1 MQKQECELQKKLK
14 EIISIFL
21 SSNFWRTVF
30 VLFGIILLVI
40 SPIYL
45 FRENNFKLNL
55 NQFLNLENNT
65 KVVLDLCH
73 VETFEGGSASR
84 EGYFRR
90 QAQKFNKQNSNF
102 FISIT
107 TMSLDEFELNMAHG
121 YEANIYSFGIGAGDK
136 LKSKLQPLKKIN
148 NIRDDLQK
156 NAMIDGKIYA
166 YPYIL
171 SGYAVISY
179 ESLTTNDQ
187 NLTARLQSSA
197 SGKKIVNGTV
207 FGMKNTTPAQALVES
222 GITLSM
228 QDLTIEN
235 SSYLAYTTFLNK
247 NTKSLV
253 GTARDVARLKNREQ
267 MGSISPCVYSY
278 LSGYSDLIQY
288 LGISKLLSGVKSEVA
303 TAFAKSLLK
312 EEAQRDLSSI
322 GLFSVTNNKIYNEDF
337 MSEFENCLQKP
348 LKSIDA
354 FASKKEIEIE
364 QAKALERLYK
374 N

>member
-1 MQKQECELQKKLK
+1 MQKQECELQKRLK

-21 SSNFWRTVF
+21 SSNFWRIVF

-84 EGYFRR
+84 EGYLRR
-90 QAQKFNKQNSNF
+90 QAQNFNKQNSNF

-107 TMSLDEFELNMAHG
+107 TMSLDEFELNIGHG
-121 YEANIYSFGIGAGDK
+121 YEADIYSFGIGAGDK
-136 LKSKLQPLKKIN
+136 LKGKLQPLRKIN

-187 NLTARLQSSA
+187 NLTARLQSLA

-207 FGMKNTTPAQALVES
+207 FGMKNTTPAQALVEN

-247 NTKSLV
+247 NTKSLL

-288 LGISKLLSGVKSEVA
+288 LGISKLLSGAKSEVA
-303 TAFAKSLLK
+303 TAFAKLLLK
-312 EEAQRDLSSI
+312 EEAQKELSTI
-322 GLFSVTNNKIYNEDF
+322 GLFSVTSNKIYNEDF

-348 LKSIDA
+348 LKSVDA

-364 QAKALERLYK
+364 QAKALEKLYK
-374 N
+374 D

>member
-1 MQKQECELQKKLK
+1 MQKKLK
-14 EIISIFL
+14 EIMSIFL
-21 SSNFWRTVF
+21 SSNFWRIVF
-30 VLFGIILLVI
+30 VLFGIILLLF

-84 EGYFRR
+84 EGYLRR

-121 YEANIYSFGIGAGDK
+121 YEADIYSFGIGAGDK
-136 LKSKLQPLKKIN
+136 LKEKLQPLKKIN

-207 FGMKNTTPAQALVES
+207 FGMKNTTPAQALVEN

-228 QDLTIEN
+228 QDLIIEN

-247 NTKSLV
+247 NTKSLL

-267 MGSISPCVYSY
+267 MGNISPCVYSY

-303 TAFAKSLLK
+303 TAFAKLLLK

-322 GLFSVTNNKIYNEDF
+322 GLFSVTSNKIYNEDF

-348 LKSIDA
+348 LKSVDA

-364 QAKALERLYK
+364 QAKALEKLCK

>member
-1 MQKQECELQKKLK
+1 MQKQECELQKRLK

-21 SSNFWRTVF
+21 SSNFWRIVF
-30 VLFGIILLVI
+30 VLFGIILLVF

-84 EGYFRR
+84 EGYLRR

-121 YEANIYSFGIGAGDK
+121 YEADIYSFGIGAGDK
-136 LKSKLQPLKKIN
+136 LKGKLQSLKKIN

-207 FGMKNTTPAQALVES
+207 FGMKNTTPAQALVEN
-222 GITLSM
+222 GVTLSM

-247 NTKSLV
+247 NTKSLL
-253 GTARDVARLKNREQ
+253 GTVRDVARLKNREQ

-322 GLFSVTNNKIYNEDF
+322 GLFSVTSNKIYNEDF

>member
-1 MQKQECELQKKLK
+1 MQKQECELLKKLK
-14 EIISIFL
+14 EIMSIFL
-21 SSNFWRTVF
+21 SPNFWRIVF

-84 EGYFRR
+84 EGYLRR

-107 TMSLDEFELNMAHG
+107 TMSLDEFELNIAHG
-121 YEANIYSFGIGAGDK
+121 YEADIYSFGIGAGDK
-136 LKSKLQPLKKIN
+136 LKSKLQSLKKIN

-179 ESLTTNDQ
+179 EGLTTNDQ

-207 FGMKNTTPAQALVES
+207 LGMKNTTPAQALVEN
-222 GITLSM
+222 GVTLSM

-235 SSYLAYTTFLNK
+235 SSYLAYTIFLNK

-253 GTARDVARLKNREQ
+253 GTARDVARIKNREQ

-303 TAFAKSLLK
+303 TAFAKLLLK
-312 EEAQRDLSSI
+312 EEAQKELSTI

-348 LKSIDA
+348 LKSVDA

>member
-1 MQKQECELQKKLK
+1 MN
-14 EIISIFL
+14 IFL
-21 SSNFWRTVF
+21 SSNFWRFVF
-30 VLFGIILLVI
+30 VFFGIAFVAI
-40 SPIYL
+40 SPVYL
-45 FRENNFKLNL
+45 FREKNFKLNL
-55 NQFLNLENNT
+55 NQFLNLESNT

-84 EGYFRR
+84 EGYLKR
-90 QAQKFNKQNSNF
+90 QAQKFNKENNNF

-107 TMSLDEFELNMAHG
+107 TMSLDEFELNMEHG
-121 YEANIYSFGIGAGDK
+121 YEADMYSFGVGAGEK

-179 ESLTTNDQ
+179 E
-187 NLTARLQSSA
+187 NLTANDENLTDKLKSQA
-197 SGKKIVNGTV
+197 GGKKNINGCV
-207 FGMKNTTPAQALVES
+207 FGTGNDNPAQALAEC

-228 QDLTIEN
+228 QDLTIES

-247 NTKSLV
+247 KTKSLV
-253 GTARDVARLKNREQ
+253 GTARDVARIKNREQ
-267 MGSISPCVYSY
+267 IGSISPCVYSY

-288 LGISKLLSGVKSEVA
+288 VGISRLASGVKGEVA
-303 TAFAKSLLK
+303 TSFAKFLLQ

-322 GLFSVTNNKIYNEDF
+322 GLFSVTNSKIYEGDF
-337 MSEFENCLQKP
+337 MGEFENTLQKP
-348 LKSIDA
+348 LKSISA
-354 FASKKEIEIE
+354 FVSKKEIEIE
-364 QAKALERLYK
+364 QTKALENLCK